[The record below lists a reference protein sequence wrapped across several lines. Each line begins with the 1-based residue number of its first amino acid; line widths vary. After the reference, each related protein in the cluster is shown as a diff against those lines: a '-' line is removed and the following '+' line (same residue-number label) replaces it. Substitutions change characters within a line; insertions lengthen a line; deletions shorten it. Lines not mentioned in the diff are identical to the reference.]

1 MTDKSVVENFAEAE
15 KQFRFYKS
23 PHLKSVR
30 RRVAFVRGEGE
41 WFGNVGVC
49 GSGPCAG
56 QALSVACVCG
66 AGVE

>member
-1 MTDKSVVENFAEAE
+1 MIDKSVVENFAEAE

-41 WFGNVGVC
+41 WFGNGVC
-49 GSGPCAG
+49 GSGPCSG
-56 QALSVACVCG
+56 QR
-66 AGVE
+66 